1 MLFRSA
7 LPLIAWGL
15 RVVARLTRLAPWR
28 AQVVGLVVMGAC
40 GLAVRTYWLTSI
52 RGAVPNRTW
61 FPLVQLGYWLPCY
74 LDWFA
79 VGMLLAVASARV
91 AAGGGPTRVLPAIAR
106 RAWVCWGLAAIWVWV
121 ITRSGFPALP
131 WRTFGAWEAWWWDL
145 GALAV
150 GTFLVLP
157 ALVPGPR
164 PDLGRRV
171 LASPTAVLLG
181 TVSYGVYLWN
191 VTLFVVLEQ
200 HRGAW
205 WSPSA
210 GLAYLGTAVA
220 ATVAIAYLSFVLLE
234 RPVLTEIGRA
244 HV

>member
-1 MLFRSA
+1 MSQYATLSDLTTLGLPAAALSGIDDATRMATIVAASETADSYLGKRFA

-28 AQVVGLVVMGAC
+28 AQAVGLVVMGAC

-121 ITRSGFPALP
+121 ITRSGFPTLP

-181 TVSYGVYLWN
+181 TRSEEHTSEL
-191 VTLFVVLEQ
+191 Q
-200 HRGAW
+200 SH
-205 WSPSA
+205 
-210 GLAYLGTAVA
+210 
-220 ATVAIAYLSFVLLE
+220 
-234 RPVLTEIGRA
+234 
-244 HV
+244 

>member
-1 MLFRSA
+1 MRSSSNSTIEPHFTTTLLEVLLGFA
-7 LPLIAWGL
+7 IGA
-15 RVVARLTRLAPWR
+15 
-28 AQVVGLVVMGAC
+28 GLVVMGAC

-106 RAWVCWGLAAIWVWV
+106 RAWVCWGLAAMWVWV

-157 ALVPGPR
+157 ALVPELGYD
-164 PDLGRRV
+164 DLAIQDGGQATAAIYRLLFDESLAATAEAELRRDLLAYCERDTFAMVELLRV
-171 LASPTAVLLG
+171 L
-181 TVSYGVYLWN
+181 
-191 VTLFVVLEQ
+191 
-200 HRGAW
+200 RGMA
-205 WSPSA
+205 
-210 GLAYLGTAVA
+210 
-220 ATVAIAYLSFVLLE
+220 
-234 RPVLTEIGRA
+234 
-244 HV
+244 